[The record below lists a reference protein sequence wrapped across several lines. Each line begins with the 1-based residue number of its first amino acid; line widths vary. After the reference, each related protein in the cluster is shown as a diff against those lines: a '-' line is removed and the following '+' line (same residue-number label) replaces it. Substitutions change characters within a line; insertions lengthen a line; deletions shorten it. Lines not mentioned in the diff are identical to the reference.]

1 MSNISTARAKDRTVD
16 EADDAEQD
24 ELTDLPLTPREGW
37 TTVISLSVMLLTV
50 GLAIDNALW
59 ADYVGGS
66 TTSQTGF
73 LPITAIFSV
82 LVGVALAKSH
92 FGKFRSHLIGSVL
105 GAVFLLNAISSSVST
120 APSIEGRLHDLNL
133 SISTF
138 IQEVVVLGRNSY
150 ETSIFLLILG
160 SLLWGA
166 GQFAAYAVF
175 RRHRPIPAILLTG
188 FILLV
193 NVSVTA
199 KDQYVHLIVF
209 VAAALVLVVRLN
221 LLDQAREW
229 RARGMR
235 DVADISQAF
244 LRNGAA
250 FVLIAII
257 AATTLAA
264 NASSAPLSR
273 AWRDM
278 DDDLLEVGYAINR
291 FLGGVSGSARGPNIL
306 FTPNQTIRGVW
317 ESSSQVVFTARST
330 DDEPQYWR
338 GATYDS
344 FDGHGWQQLDRQSLV
359 VDTGVEMLLDT
370 PERITG
376 PDSRHEV
383 TVTVLPI
390 DYGGDVIVAPDAPN
404 KADQQTE
411 IVLHG
416 LAGAFVE
423 AKLVNGIE
431 ANVPYTVTSLVRD
444 LSGPRRLTGNVL
456 GVAGQNYPAW
466 TDRYVD
472 IRPDSL
478 GEEVSATARGIV
490 AKLPITQRDPYHI
503 AFAIQNYLFETGGFT
518 YNTDVRGLCDPG
530 ERLVDCF
537 LRTKQGYCE
546 YFATAMVMMLRELGI
561 PSRYVLGYL
570 PGREQDDGSL
580 LVDRS
585 AAHAWVEVFF
595 PGHGWVQFDPTPGNQ
610 ENGQER
616 TILAAG
622 PDQGPP
628 PSVQPRETFG
638 RGETECADRAGF
650 DCENGPAP
658 DPFTP
663 QGPAGA
669 QAAPLI
675 VGGLLVLGLLA
686 LAAFAIFRRNP
697 TTEPELAYRGVT
709 RLATRLGYG
718 PRPAQTA
725 YEFAAGLGQLVPV
738 ASDDLRLI
746 ATAKVEATY
755 GRKSVGEGVMRSL
768 SLAYRRVRF
777 GLLRLVIRKPKIG
790 LRPRSL
796 RPRRGGRNRS

>member
-1 MSNISTARAKDRTVD
+1 MSNISTARAKDRSPNQA
-16 EADDAEQD
+16 ADADQG
-24 ELTDLPLTPREGW
+24 ELADLPLTPREGW
-37 TTVISLSVMLLTV
+37 TTVISLTVMLMIV
-50 GLAIDNALW
+50 GIAIDDSLW
-59 ADYVGGS
+59 AGRIGGS
-66 TTSQTGF
+66 STSQTGF
-73 LPITAIFSV
+73 LPICGIFSV
-82 LVGVALAKSH
+82 MVGVALAKSNR
-92 FGKFRSHLIGSVL
+92 GRYASHLIGSVI
-105 GAVFLLNAISSSVST
+105 GAVFLLNAIASSISIAPSLEGRMHDLNVSVST
-120 APSIEGRLHDLNL
+120 
-133 SISTF
+133 F
-138 IQEVVVLGRNSY
+138 IDEVVVLGRNSY

-160 SLLWGA
+160 ALLWGA

-175 RRHRPIPAILLTG
+175 RRHKPISAILLTG

-193 NVSVTA
+193 NVSVTL
-199 KDQYVHLIVF
+199 KDEYFHVIVF

-235 DVADISQAF
+235 DVADVSQAF

-273 AWRDM
+273 AWRDL

-317 ESSSQVVFTARST
+317 ESSSEVVFTARSS
-330 DDEPQYWR
+330 DDEANYWR

-344 FDGHGWQQLDRQSLV
+344 FDGHGWQQLDRQSQI
-359 VDTGVEMLLDT
+359 VDTGLEMLERT
-370 PERITG
+370 PERIAG

-411 IVLHG
+411 IVVHG
-416 LAGAFVE
+416 QDGPFVQV
-423 AKLVNGIE
+423 KLVAGVQFN
-431 ANVPYTVTSLVRD
+431 APYTVTSLVRD
-444 LSGPRRLTGNVL
+444 LSGPRALTGNVL
-456 GVAGQNYPAW
+456 GVAGQNYPVW
-466 TDRYVD
+466 TDRYLS

-478 GEEVSATARGIV
+478 GEQVSETARGIV
-490 AKLPITQRDPYHI
+490 SKLPITKRDPYHI
-503 AFAIQNYLFETGGFT
+503 AVAIQDYLYKTGGFS
-518 YNTDVRGLCDPG
+518 YNTDVRNLCQPS

-570 PGREQDDGSL
+570 PGREQEDGSL
-580 LVDRS
+580 RVDRS

-610 ENGQER
+610 ENGQQP

-622 PDQGPP
+622 PELGPP
-628 PSVQPRETFG
+628 PSARPRETFG
-638 RGETECADRAGF
+638 RGELECLDRAGL
-650 DCENGPAP
+650 DCESGPAP
-658 DPFTP
+658 NPANP
-663 QGPAGA
+663 QGAAGA
-669 QAAPLI
+669 QAMGPLV

-686 LAAFAIFRRNP
+686 LAAFAVFKRSS
-697 TTEPELAYRGVT
+697 TTQPELAYRGVT
-709 RLATRLGYG
+709 RLATRFGYG

-725 YEFAAGLGQLVPV
+725 YEFAAGLGQLLPV
-738 ASDDLRLI
+738 ASDDLKLI

-755 GRKSVGEGVMRSL
+755 GRKSPGEGLLRSL

-777 GLLRLVIRKPKIG
+777 GLLRLVIRKPRLG

-796 RPRRGGRNRS
+796 RPRRPRGWR